1 MPPLHVNALVHVSHL
16 GTIANKHVV
25 PLLEQYNY
33 NETMHEVREENNA
46 DQAARTSI
54 LNGIRS
60 ASTVLEEALGSHF
73 DNNNATAIL

>member
-1 MPPLHVNALVHVSHL
+1 MPPLNVNALVHVSHL
-16 GTIANKHVV
+16 GTIANKPVV